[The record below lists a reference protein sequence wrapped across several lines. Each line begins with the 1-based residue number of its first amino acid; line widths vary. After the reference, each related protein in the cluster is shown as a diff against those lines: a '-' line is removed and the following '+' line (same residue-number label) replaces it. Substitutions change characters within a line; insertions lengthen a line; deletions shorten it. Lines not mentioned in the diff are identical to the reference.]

1 METLK
6 IAFYTDS
13 YLPSR
18 DGVVTS
24 ILNTRKELER
34 RGHEVYIFASGGK
47 ETSKLAKKDERV
59 YIIKGMKF
67 KKYPQYTMGLI
78 SKESSRV
85 MKIMPDIIHTHT
97 PFTAGLFGY
106 RASMLL
112 NTKFIGT
119 FHTMVFSDE
128 AISAYFTNN
137 KAAIKLSRF
146 VVMRYL
152 KWFYSKTD
160 SIIAP
165 TDYIKDILKKNG
177 LKNIKVIP
185 TGIDFN
191 LMKTERREKARRL
204 LGLGIKDKIILYFG
218 RVSKE
223 KNIDILVKAAKPL
236 SANGFKVII
245 AGAGP
250 YIGELITLS
259 KRIGNR
265 NVIFAGFIKD
275 EDIPLYYS
283 AADILCNPSTFETQ
297 GIVDLYASFYK
308 IPILLPENSAQ
319 EEMLNY
325 AKCGEKFNAHSVKDL
340 VEKANLTYGNITKY
354 SFGRIIK
361 EFDIKRTVDKLVTLY
376 NKI

>member
-24 ILNTRKELER
+24 IMNTRKELER
-34 RGHEVYIFASGGK
+34 RGHEVYVFASGGS
-47 ETSKLAKKDERV
+47 ETAKLAKKDKQLYV
-59 YIIKGMKF
+59 IKGMQF
-67 KKYPQYTMGLI
+67 KRYPQYTMGLVNR
-78 SKESSRV
+78 ESTRL
-85 MKIMPDIIHTHT
+85 MEIMPDIIHAHT

-106 RASMLL
+106 RASIQL
-112 NTKFIGT
+112 NSKFIGT

-137 KAAIKLSRF
+137 RTAIKLSRF

-165 TDYIKDILKKNG
+165 TTYVKRVLESSG
-177 LKNIKVIP
+177 LKNVNVIP
-185 TGIDFN
+185 TGVDFDS
-191 LMKTERREKARRL
+191 MKREKRENARKQ
-204 LGLGIKDKIILYFG
+204 LGLKSKDKIILYFG

-223 KNIDILVKAAKPL
+223 KNIDILIKAAKPL
-236 SANGFKVII
+236 SASGFKVII
-245 AGAGP
+245 AGSGP
-250 YIGELITLS
+250 YIKELISLS

-265 NVIFAGFIKD
+265 NVIFAGFIK
-275 EDIPLYYS
+275 EKDIPLYYA
-283 AADILCNPSTFETQ
+283 AADMLCNPSTFETQ

-308 IPILLPENSAQ
+308 LPILLPKKGAQ
-319 EEMLNY
+319 EELLNY
-325 AKCGEKFNAHSVKDL
+325 AKCGERFNAHSIRDL
-340 VEKANLTYGNITKY
+340 VEKANVIYDNREGYKFDGIV
-354 SFGRIIK
+354 R
-361 EFDIKRTVDKLVTLY
+361 EFDIKKTVDKLIALY